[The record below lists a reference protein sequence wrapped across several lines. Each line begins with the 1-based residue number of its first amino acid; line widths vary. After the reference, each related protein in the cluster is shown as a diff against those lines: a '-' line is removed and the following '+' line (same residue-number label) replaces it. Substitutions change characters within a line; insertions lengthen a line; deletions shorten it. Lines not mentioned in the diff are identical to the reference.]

1 MKSLK
6 VVCFCAAL
14 DTQNLGVSALGY
26 GVLHTLDSIP
36 VVQSVVN
43 FDYGKG
49 SSVLDSI
56 AGCSRIRI
64 QRCGLYPTRRFYSP
78 SSISRLNIEMKI
90 GTSTTDAVRLVRSLD
105 AILDISGGDSFSDI
119 YGKNRFE
126 NVYATKELAIRNGIP
141 LVLLPQTYGPFSNSD
156 FMTKASLACR
166 SSFACFSR
174 DPVGYQRLQELLGDE
189 YNPVRHISGV
199 DMSFAMTPLE
209 PSAEVMNSISKI
221 REKAAGRPVVGLN
234 ISGLVYSTPDGGKST
249 YGFEADYRETI
260 RILIERLVREK
271 NAFVVLIPHV
281 LGSSSHDSD
290 PPALAQAVEGCTPET
305 RPWVATIHTDKNP
318 AMAKGLI
325 SLFDWFCG
333 TRMHS
338 TIAALSTATP
348 VSTIIY
354 SDKAEGV
361 FRSMGMSE
369 HVVDPRKNT
378 CNEVVDQVLSSFD
391 ARDVSRSELLG
402 VQKATSDRA
411 KAQLSSVLNELAS
424 M

>member
-1 MKSLK
+1 MKRLK
-6 VVCFCAAL
+6 VGVFGAAL

-49 SSVLDSI
+49 ASLLDSI
-56 AGCSRIRI
+56 AGCSRITI

-78 SSISRLNIEMKI
+78 SSISRLNVEMKI
-90 GTSTTDAVRLVRSLD
+90 GSSSTDAVRLIRSLD

-119 YGKNRFE
+119 YGRNRFD
-126 NVYATKELAIRNGIP
+126 NVYATKELALRHKIP
-141 LVLLPQTYGPFSNSD
+141 LVLLPQTYGPFSNPD
-156 FMTKASLACR
+156 FMQKASGACR
-166 SSFACFSR
+166 NAFACFSR
-174 DPVGYQRLQELLGDE
+174 DPVGYRRLQELLGNQYD
-189 YNPVRHISGV
+189 PKRHISGV
-199 DMSFAMTPLE
+199 DMSFAMTPLP
-209 PSAEVMNSISKI
+209 PSPEVMNVISEI
-221 REKAAGRPVVGLN
+221 RTKASGRPVVGLN
-234 ISGLVYSTPDGGKST
+234 VSGLVYSTPDGGKSS
-249 YGFEADYRETI
+249 YGFKANYRETI
-260 RILIERLVREK
+260 RLLIEKLVLEK
-271 NAFVVLIPHV
+271 NTFVVLVPHV

-290 PPALAQAVEGCTPET
+290 PPAIAKAIEECSTKV
-305 RPWVATIHTDKNP
+305 RPWVSSIQTDKNP

-361 FRSMGMSE
+361 FQAMGMSD
-369 HVVDPRKNT
+369 HVVDPRVIT
-378 CNEVVDQVLSSFD
+378 SSAVVDQVVSSFD
-391 ARDVSRSELLG
+391 ARDVSRSELMG
-402 VQKATSDRA
+402 IQKVTGDRA
-411 KAQLSSVLNELAS
+411 KKQLSSVLNELAS
-424 M
+424 A